1 MISLE
6 ADGIAL
12 SIEPGRGGKITSL
25 VGVGNVVCR
34 EWLEGAEGPLVGSAD
49 PRVAFDVGDMCG
61 WDEMMPSIAPC
72 RYPGSEIELP
82 DHGELWRKAW
92 DVTAQGANWVSTRVA
107 GDALA
112 YVFERTLTLEANSLR
127 VDYRVSTDVDDD
139 LYFLWAAH
147 PLFDSRP
154 GTRVVLG
161 HRPMSLVRY
170 GDPTSGPID
179 TWPADGVSVEGDL
192 GVGASEKLF
201 LAPGSEDVVVSLVDS
216 DGPSLTMRWRRVDVP
231 YVGLWLDNRAYSR
244 HPVVAI
250 EPTNWTDDALDS
262 AVTAGGQWV
271 VAKGRD
277 RVWSIEVVVATK
289 CDDTRDEVAATMKW
303 SDVR

>member
-6 ADGIAL
+6 AEGIAL
-12 SIEPGRGGKITSL
+12 CLEPERGGKITSL
-25 VGVGNVVCR
+25 VGVGTVVSR
-34 EWLEGAEGPLVGSAD
+34 EWLESGVSRLVGCAD
-49 PRVAFDVGDMCG
+49 EGVEFDAGDMCG

-82 DHGELWRKAW
+82 DHGELWRKGW
-92 DVTAQGANWVSTRVA
+92 DITAQSANSVSTRVA

-112 YVFERTLTLEANSLR
+112 YVFERTLTLGANSLR
-127 VDYRVSTDVDDD
+127 IDYRVSTEVGDD

-147 PLFDSRP
+147 PLFAQRSS
-154 GTRVVLG
+154 TRVTLG
-161 HRPMSLVRY
+161 HRPTSLVRY
-170 GDPTSGPID
+170 GDPTSGPIVA
-179 TWPADGVSVEGDL
+179 WPNNGVSVESDL
-192 GVGASEKLF
+192 SAGASQKFF
-201 LAPGSEDVVVSLVDS
+201 LTPGSEDVAVSLVDGE
-216 DGPSLTMRWRRVDVP
+216 GPSLTMRWRRSDVP
-231 YVGLWLDNRAYSR
+231 YIGLWLDNRQYSR

-262 AVTAGGQWV
+262 AVAARGQWV
-271 VAKGRD
+271 VAKGLD

-289 CDDTRDEVAATMKW
+289 CDDANDEIAPTLKR